1 MIGLPEYGILF
12 TQDLIYNNVHA
23 FLGERA
29 FDGWSAALDTY
40 QKLAYEKVLQV
51 TAHLEAQSS
60 TTACSIIFQRLARFS
75 GRPQMA
81 MNESAPNRG
90 FPGFRWPSAA

>member
-1 MIGLPEYGILF
+1 MLFEFLLLQHAETENALMIGLPEYGILF

-40 QKLAYEKVLQV
+40 QKLAYEKVLPGHGAPGGPELYDGMQHYLS
-51 TAHLEAQSS
+51 TAREIFWEASD
-60 TTACSIIFQRLARFS
+60 
-75 GRPQMA
+75 GD
-81 MNESAPNRG
+81 E
-90 FPGFRWPSAA
+90 